1 MIAVSYFAWLLKLD
15 PFAQARSFCDASKD
29 VLLFLSIKIFP
40 PHPPQKKFSLVSACL
55 HRKRTQSSSF
65 IIFCV
70 PLLTRFQVLTYHL
83 LEDRCMEYLTMNNFL
98 LLYYKKNRFHVAED
112 PFSSK
117 SQKKLKFGK
126 NINISLGCASCAILF
141 VATAHASS
149 FYAIG
154 LMDRDTFTEGFR
166 RPSDH
171 DRLSWRTIMPVINL
185 ISIQFQ

>member
-1 MIAVSYFAWLLKLD
+1 MRGWSNLTHLRMPV
-15 PFAQARSFCDASKD
+15 PFAMHRKTFYYFYRSRFSHPT
-29 VLLFLSIKIFP
+29 P
-40 PHPPQKKFSLVSACL
+40 PKKFSLVSACL
-55 HRKRTQSSSF
+55 HCKRTQSSSF

-126 NINISLGCASCAILF
+126 NINISLSCASCAILF

-154 LMDRDTFTEGFR
+154 LMDRDAFTEGFR

-171 DRLSWRTIMPVINL
+171 DRFSWRTIMPVVNL

>member
-1 MIAVSYFAWLLKLD
+1 
-15 PFAQARSFCDASKD
+15 
-29 VLLFLSIKIFP
+29 
-40 PHPPQKKFSLVSACL
+40 
-55 HRKRTQSSSF
+55 
-65 IIFCV
+65 
-70 PLLTRFQVLTYHL
+70 
-83 LEDRCMEYLTMNNFL
+83 MEYLTMNNFL

-126 NINISLGCASCAILF
+126 NINISLGCASCATLY

-171 DRLSWRTIMPVINL
+171 DRFSSAHDYAGSKFDKHP
-185 ISIQFQ
+185 ISVDFTGYKNTSKRIVF

>member
-1 MIAVSYFAWLLKLD
+1 MIAVSYFAWLVKLD
-15 PFAQARSFCDASKD
+15 PFAHARSFCDASKD
-29 VLLFLSIKIFP
+29 VLLFLSIEIFP
-40 PHPPQKKFSLVSACL
+40 PHPPKKIFIGIGLSSPQTNAIKFFYNIL
-55 HRKRTQSSSF
+55 RT
-65 IIFCV
+65 I
-70 PLLTRFQVLTYHL
+70 LTRFQVLTYHL
-83 LEDRCMEYLTMNNFL
+83 LEDRCMEYLTMKNFL

-171 DRLSWRTIMPVINL
+171 DRFSWRTIMPVVNL